1 MSTKLDIKV
10 FTDQVQKEL
19 DDANRKFPAFSSD
32 HEGYAVLLEEYQE
45 LVHEFQN
52 VEYHLGQSWDSIKK
66 GDHATI
72 LDALEMMRIYLCESY
87 KELVQTA
94 AMVEKWLD
102 RYRADQNLTDVEPLA
117 RKTGVWMSEEDEE

>member
-19 DDANRKFPAFSSD
+19 DDANRKFPAFNSD

-45 LVHEFQN
+45 LVCEFQN
-52 VEYHLGQSWDSIKK
+52 VEYYLGNSWDSIKK
-66 GDHATI
+66 GDHITT
-72 LDALEMMRIYLCESY
+72 LDALEMMRIHLCESY

-102 RYRADQNLTDVEPLA
+102 RYRADRNLTDVEPLA
-117 RKTGVWMSEEDEE
+117 RKTGLWISEEGDQ